1 MLDRECVSWTTEEE
15 VNLVV
20 AVMGDYEPP
29 MSKRHKKANETRR
42 AWDIASSSRKLLI
55 AFAKY

>member
-1 MLDRECVSWTTEEE
+1 MDMTEEE

>member
-1 MLDRECVSWTTEEE
+1 MLDRECQLDMTEEE

-29 MSKRHKKANETRR
+29 IS
-42 AWDIASSSRKLLI
+42 
-55 AFAKY
+55 